1 MYSNEGA
8 VHAENHHHRVL
19 LRVETEAVTRC
30 TTCLAQKDSAMRA
43 PKDSPSPGGS
53 QTVAA
58 SQGRVNPS
66 HVQVKLVDEVL
77 LRMHRSRTCRSPVNK
92 RDMSSKVKSVSY
104 RRRRS
109 VGGDCMLGLRGDRRP
124 AGRGTGSPSS
134 RLFLRISGS
143 RFTGDSRTVVR
154 ELCRCVRGVK
164 GSLVH
169 ELVQWFTLEPT
180 VNSEP

>member
-77 LRMHRSRTCRSPVNK
+77 LGSKSYLSFSCEQARYEFESKIRKLSASEERGRQLYVRAEGRQTAGGQRHR
-92 RDMSSKVKSVSY
+92 
-104 RRRRS
+104 
-109 VGGDCMLGLRGDRRP
+109 
-124 AGRGTGSPSS
+124 
-134 RLFLRISGS
+134 
-143 RFTGDSRTVVR
+143 
-154 ELCRCVRGVK
+154 
-164 GSLVH
+164 
-169 ELVQWFTLEPT
+169 
-180 VNSEP
+180 